1 MAQYNYKAMDKNG
14 KAKKGSIE
22 AINLDKAKEKLKS
35 EGLIVQD
42 IKEQGAGKKGGG
54 KKVKDK
60 DLAVFCKQF
69 SAVLNA
75 GVTIISALEMM
86 SEQLENKTL
95 KRALQEAQAYVQK
108 GGTLADAFKL
118 NPKVFPPIMINM
130 TAAGEMS
137 GNLEICFD
145 RLTTHFETANAL
157 HSKVKGAVTYPIV
170 ILIVVVAVVAVLLV
184 GVIPQFS
191 QMFDDLGS
199 ELPAATQ
206 MLVNLS
212 NFLQHKWYILV
223 IIVAAIVF
231 GLKAFGK
238 TEPGSL
244 MYAKIGIKFPLFGN
258 LTIKSAAATFS
269 RTMATLMAS
278 GISLI
283 DAVEQVAKMI
293 NNRIIREA
301 LLDAK
306 TQIAKGVPLSKP
318 LRDCGIFPPML
329 PQMTKIGEETG
340 NIEDMMDKVADYYE
354 MEVNDATDA
363 LTAAMEPLI
372 IVIMGVV
379 VGGIVMAI
387 YSPMLSMYDAVENY
401 LINIGYKPLG
411 EDIGFII

>member
-95 KRALQEAQAYVQK
+95 KRALQEAQSYVQK

-170 ILIVVVAVVAVLLV
+170 VLIVVVAVVAVLLV

-387 YSPMLSMYDAVENY
+387 YSPMLSMYDAVDSY
-401 LINIGYKPLG
+401 
-411 EDIGFII
+411 

>member
-212 NFLQHKWYILV
+212 DFLQHKWYILV
-223 IIVAAIVF
+223 IIVAAVVF

-244 MYAKIGIKFPLFGN
+244 MYAKIGIKFPLYGN

-387 YSPMLSMYDAVENY
+387 YSPMLSMYDAVDSY
-401 LINIGYKPLG
+401 
-411 EDIGFII
+411 

>member
-95 KRALQEAQAYVQK
+95 KRALQEAQSYVQK

-223 IIVAAIVF
+223 IIVAAIVI

-306 TQIAKGVPLSKP
+306 TKIAKGVPLSKP

-387 YSPMLSMYDAVENY
+387 YSPMLSMYDAVDSY
-401 LINIGYKPLG
+401 
-411 EDIGFII
+411 

>member
-95 KRALQEAQAYVQK
+95 KRALQEAQSYVQK

-269 RTMATLMAS
+269 RTMASLMAS

-387 YSPMLSMYDAVENY
+387 YSPMLSMYDAVDSY
-401 LINIGYKPLG
+401 
-411 EDIGFII
+411 

>member
-42 IKEQGAGKKGGG
+42 IKEQGTGKKGGG

-170 ILIVVVAVVAVLLV
+170 ILCVVVAVVAVLLV

-191 QMFDDLGS
+191 QLFDDLGS

-212 NFLQHKWYILV
+212 NFLQHKWLILV
-223 IIVAAIVF
+223 IVVAAIVF

-244 MYAKIGIKFPLFGN
+244 LYAKIGIKFPLFGN

-387 YSPMLSMYDAVENY
+387 YSPMLSMYDAVDSY
-401 LINIGYKPLG
+401 
-411 EDIGFII
+411 

>member
-95 KRALQEAQAYVQK
+95 KRALQEAQSYVQK

-258 LTIKSAAATFS
+258 LTIKSAAATFP
-269 RTMATLMAS
+269 RKMATLMAS

-387 YSPMLSMYDAVENY
+387 YSPMLSMYDAVDSY
-401 LINIGYKPLG
+401 
-411 EDIGFII
+411 

>member
-1 MAQYNYKAMDKNG
+1 MAQYNYKAMDKSG

-22 AINLDKAKEKLKS
+22 AVNADKAKEKLKS
-35 EGLIVQD
+35 EGLIVQE
-42 IKEQGAGKKGGG
+42 IKEQGVAKAGRG

-69 SAVLNA
+69 ASVLNA

-95 KRALQEAQAYVQK
+95 QRALQEAQAYVQK

-137 GNLEICFD
+137 GNLEICFE

-199 ELPAATQ
+199 ELPAATK

-212 NFLQHKWYILV
+212 NFLQHKWYIVV
-223 IIVAAIVF
+223 IVVAALIF

-238 TEPGSL
+238 TEAGSL
-244 MYAKIGIKFPLFGN
+244 MYAKIGMKAPLFGN
-258 LTIKSAAATFS
+258 LTVKSAAATFS

-306 TQIAKGVPLSKP
+306 VQISKGVPLSKP
-318 LRDCGIFPPML
+318 LRDCGIFPAML
-329 PQMTKIGEETG
+329 PQMTRIGEETG

-387 YSPMLSMYDAVENY
+387 YSPMLSMYDAVDSY
-401 LINIGYKPLG
+401 
-411 EDIGFII
+411 

>member
-170 ILIVVVAVVAVLLV
+170 ILIVVAAVVAVLLV

-387 YSPMLSMYDAVENY
+387 YSPMLSMYDAIDSY
-401 LINIGYKPLG
+401 
-411 EDIGFII
+411 

>member
-95 KRALQEAQAYVQK
+95 KRALQEAQSYVQK

-354 MEVNDATDA
+354 MEVNDATEA

-387 YSPMLSMYDAVENY
+387 YSPMLSMYDAVDSY
-401 LINIGYKPLG
+401 
-411 EDIGFII
+411 

>member
-69 SAVLNA
+69 LAVLNA

-95 KRALQEAQAYVQK
+95 KRALQEAQSYVQK

-306 TQIAKGVPLSKP
+306 TQIAKGVPLFKP

-387 YSPMLSMYDAVENY
+387 YSPMLSMYDAVDSY
-401 LINIGYKPLG
+401 
-411 EDIGFII
+411 

>member
-14 KAKKGSIE
+14 KPKKGSIE
-22 AINLDKAKEKLKS
+22 AITPEKAKEKLKS
-35 EGLIVQD
+35 EGLIVQE
-42 IKEQGAGKKGGG
+42 IKEQGVAKAGRG

-69 SAVLNA
+69 ASVLNA

-95 KRALQEAQAYVQK
+95 QRALQEAQAYVQK

-118 NPKVFPPIMINM
+118 NPKVFPPIMVNM

-137 GNLEICFD
+137 GNLEVCFE

-157 HSKVKGAVTYPIV
+157 KSKVKSAVTYPIV
-170 ILIVVVAVVAVLLV
+170 ILIVVIAVVIVLLV
-184 GVIPQFS
+184 GVIPQFVD
-191 QMFDDLGS
+191 MFDQLGS

-212 NFLQHKWYILV
+212 NFLQHKGYIVV
-223 IIVAAIVF
+223 IVVVAIVF

-244 MYAKIGIKFPLFGN
+244 LYAKIGMKAPLFGN

-269 RTMATLMAS
+269 RTMSTLMAS

-306 TQIAKGVPLSKP
+306 VQISKGVPLSKP

-329 PQMTKIGEETG
+329 PQMTRIGEETG

-363 LTAAMEPLI
+363 LTAAMEPMI

-387 YSPMLSMYDAVENY
+387 YSPMLSMYDAVDSY
-401 LINIGYKPLG
+401 
-411 EDIGFII
+411 

>member
-1 MAQYNYKAMDKNG
+1 M
-14 KAKKGSIE
+14 
-22 AINLDKAKEKLKS
+22 
-35 EGLIVQD
+35 
-42 IKEQGAGKKGGG
+42 
-54 KKVKDK
+54 
-60 DLAVFCKQF
+60 FCKQF

-95 KRALQEAQAYVQK
+95 KRALQEAQSYVQK

-306 TQIAKGVPLSKP
+306 TQIAKGVLPLSKP

-387 YSPMLSMYDAVENY
+387 YSPMLSMYDAVDSY
-401 LINIGYKPLG
+401 
-411 EDIGFII
+411 

>member
-1 MAQYNYKAMDKNG
+1 MAQYNYKAMDKSG

-42 IKEQGAGKKGGG
+42 IKEQGVGKKSGGG

-86 SEQLENKTL
+86 SEQLDNKTL
-95 KRALQEAQAYVQK
+95 QRALQEAQAYVQK

-118 NPKVFPPIMINM
+118 NPKVFPPIMVNM

-137 GNLEICFD
+137 GNLEVCFD
-145 RLTTHFETANAL
+145 RLTTHFETSNAL
-157 HSKVKGAVTYPIV
+157 KSKVKGAVTYPIV
-170 ILIVVVAVVAVLLV
+170 ILIVVAAVVTVLMV
-184 GVIPQFS
+184 GVIPQFAE
-191 QMFDDLGS
+191 MFDELGS
-199 ELPAATQ
+199 DLPAATQ
-206 MLVNLS
+206 MLVDFS
-212 NFLQHKWYILV
+212 DFLQHKWYIV
-223 IIVAAIVF
+223 IIIVAAVVF

-238 TEPGSL
+238 TEAGSL
-244 MYAKIGIKFPLFGN
+244 LYAKIGIKAPLFGN
-258 LTIKSAAATFS
+258 LTVKSAAATFS

-318 LRDCGIFPPML
+318 LRDCGLFPPML

-363 LTAAMEPLI
+363 LTAAMEPMI

-387 YSPMLSMYDAVENY
+387 YSPMLSMYDAIDSY
-401 LINIGYKPLG
+401 
-411 EDIGFII
+411 

>member
-22 AINLDKAKEKLKS
+22 AINPEKAKEKLKS
-35 EGLIVQD
+35 EGLIVQE
-42 IKEQGAGKKGGG
+42 IKEQGVAKAGRG

-69 SAVLNA
+69 ASVLNA

-95 KRALQEAQAYVQK
+95 QRALQEAQAYVQK

-137 GNLEICFD
+137 GNLEICFE

-212 NFLQHKWYILV
+212 DFLQHKWYVVI
-223 IIVAAIVF
+223 IIVAALVF

-238 TEPGSL
+238 TEAGSL
-244 MYAKIGIKFPLFGN
+244 MYAKIGMKAPLFGN
-258 LTIKSAAATFS
+258 LTVKSAAATFS

-329 PQMTKIGEETG
+329 PQMTRIGEETG

-387 YSPMLSMYDAVENY
+387 YSPMLSMYDAVDSY
-401 LINIGYKPLG
+401 
-411 EDIGFII
+411 

>member
-95 KRALQEAQAYVQK
+95 KRALQEAQSYVQK

-118 NPKVFPPIMINM
+118 NPKVFPLIMINM

-170 ILIVVVAVVAVLLV
+170 ILIVVAAVVAVLLV

-387 YSPMLSMYDAVENY
+387 YSPMLSMYDAIDSY
-401 LINIGYKPLG
+401 
-411 EDIGFII
+411 

>member
-14 KAKKGSIE
+14 KANKGSIE

-35 EGLIVQD
+35 EGLIVQG

-95 KRALQEAQAYVQK
+95 KRALQEAQSYVQK

-387 YSPMLSMYDAVENY
+387 YSPMLSMYDAVDSY
-401 LINIGYKPLG
+401 
-411 EDIGFII
+411 

>member
-212 NFLQHKWYILV
+212 DFLQHKWYILV

-372 IVIMGVV
+372 IVIMGVG

-387 YSPMLSMYDAVENY
+387 YCPMLSMYDAVDSY
-401 LINIGYKPLG
+401 
-411 EDIGFII
+411 

>member
-14 KAKKGSIE
+14 KPKKGSIE
-22 AINLDKAKEKLKS
+22 AITPEKAKEKLKS
-35 EGLIVQD
+35 EGLIVQE
-42 IKEQGAGKKGGG
+42 IKEQGVAKAGRG
-54 KKVKDK
+54 KKVRDK

-69 SAVLNA
+69 ASVLNA

-95 KRALQEAQAYVQK
+95 QRALQEAQAYVQK

-118 NPKVFPPIMINM
+118 NPKVFPPIMVNM

-137 GNLEICFD
+137 GNLEVCFE

-157 HSKVKGAVTYPIV
+157 KSKVKSAVTYPIV
-170 ILIVVVAVVAVLLV
+170 ILIVVIAVVVVLLV
-184 GVIPQFS
+184 GVIPQFVE
-191 QMFDDLGS
+191 MFDQLGS

-212 NFLQHKWYILV
+212 NFLQHKGYIVV
-223 IIVAAIVF
+223 IAVVAIVF

-244 MYAKIGIKFPLFGN
+244 LYAKIGMKAPLFGN
-258 LTIKSAAATFS
+258 LTVKSAAATFS
-269 RTMATLMAS
+269 RTMSTLMAS

-306 TQIAKGVPLSKP
+306 IQISKGVPLSKP

-329 PQMTKIGEETG
+329 PQMTRIGEETG

-363 LTAAMEPLI
+363 LTAAMEPMI

-387 YSPMLSMYDAVENY
+387 YSPMLSMYDAVDSY
-401 LINIGYKPLG
+401 
-411 EDIGFII
+411 

>member
-95 KRALQEAQAYVQK
+95 KRALQEAQSYVQK

-170 ILIVVVAVVAVLLV
+170 ILIVVAAVVAVLLV

-387 YSPMLSMYDAVENY
+387 YSPMLSMYDAVDNY
-401 LINIGYKPLG
+401 
-411 EDIGFII
+411 

>member
-69 SAVLNA
+69 SAVLKA

-137 GNLEICFD
+137 GNLEVCFD

-387 YSPMLSMYDAVENY
+387 YSPMLSMYDAVDNY
-401 LINIGYKPLG
+401 
-411 EDIGFII
+411 

>member
-42 IKEQGAGKKGGG
+42 IKEQGTGKKGGG

-212 NFLQHKWYILV
+212 NFLQHKWLILV
-223 IIVAAIVF
+223 IVVAAIVF

-387 YSPMLSMYDAVENY
+387 YSPMLSMYDAVDSY
-401 LINIGYKPLG
+401 
-411 EDIGFII
+411 

>member
-22 AINLDKAKEKLKS
+22 AINPEKAKEKLKS
-35 EGLIVQD
+35 EGLIVQE
-42 IKEQGAGKKGGG
+42 IKEQGVAKAGRG

-69 SAVLNA
+69 ASVLNA

-95 KRALQEAQAYVQK
+95 QRALQEAQAYVQK

-137 GNLEICFD
+137 GNLEICFE

-212 NFLQHKWYILV
+212 DFLQHKWYVVI
-223 IIVAAIVF
+223 IIVAALIF

-238 TEPGSL
+238 TEAGSL
-244 MYAKIGIKFPLFGN
+244 MYAKIGMKAPLFGN
-258 LTIKSAAATFS
+258 LTVKSAAATFS

-329 PQMTKIGEETG
+329 PQMTRIGEETG

-387 YSPMLSMYDAVENY
+387 YSPMLSMYDAVDSY
-401 LINIGYKPLG
+401 
-411 EDIGFII
+411 

>member
-42 IKEQGAGKKGGG
+42 IKEQGTGKKGGG

-199 ELPAATQ
+199 KLPAATQ

-212 NFLQHKWYILV
+212 DFLQHKWYILV

-387 YSPMLSMYDAVENY
+387 YSPMLSMYDAVDSY
-401 LINIGYKPLG
+401 
-411 EDIGFII
+411 

>member
-95 KRALQEAQAYVQK
+95 KRALQEAQSYVQK

-306 TQIAKGVPLSKP
+306 TKIAKGVPLSKP

-387 YSPMLSMYDAVENY
+387 YSPMLSMYDAV
-401 LINIGYKPLG
+401 
-411 EDIGFII
+411 DS

>member
-1 MAQYNYKAMDKNG
+1 MAQYNYKAIDKNG

-95 KRALQEAQAYVQK
+95 KRALQEAQSYVQK

-387 YSPMLSMYDAVENY
+387 YSPMLSMYDAVDSY
-401 LINIGYKPLG
+401 
-411 EDIGFII
+411 

>member
-1 MAQYNYKAMDKNG
+1 MAQYNYKAMDKSG

-22 AINLDKAKEKLKS
+22 AVNADKAKEKLKS
-35 EGLIVQD
+35 EGLIVQE
-42 IKEQGAGKKGGG
+42 IKEQGAAKAGRGKR
-54 KKVKDK
+54 VKDK

-69 SAVLNA
+69 ASVLNA

-86 SEQLENKTL
+86 SEQLDNKTL
-95 KRALQEAQAYVQK
+95 QRALQEAQAYVQK

-137 GNLEICFD
+137 GNLEICFE

-157 HSKVKGAVTYPIV
+157 KSKVKGAVTYPIV

-212 NFLQHKWYILV
+212 EFLQHKWYILV
-223 IIVAAIVF
+223 IVIAAIVF

-238 TEPGSL
+238 TEAGSL

-306 TQIAKGVPLSKP
+306 VQISKGVPLSKP

-329 PQMTKIGEETG
+329 PQMTRIGEETG

-387 YSPMLSMYDAVENY
+387 YSPMLSMYDAVDSY
-401 LINIGYKPLG
+401 
-411 EDIGFII
+411 